1 MILKTL
7 LTRSLFL
14 IALVTGSLTSL
25 SQNCDTTFS
34 DDELLR
40 LAEIVG
46 VYDSLLAL
54 VEHQDSLVAHLD
66 NIIKRKQNYI
76 GVLHEQMQILYNE
89 RRRRDKWDRRKRV
102 VNTFAWF
109 FTGYH
114 ILNK

>member
-1 MILKTL
+1 MVLKTL

-25 SQNCDTTFS
+25 SQDCDTTFS
-34 DDELLR
+34 DEELLR
-40 LAEIVG
+40 IAEIVG
-46 VYDSLLAL
+46 VYDSLVCL
-54 VEHQDSLVAHLD
+54 VEQQDSLVAHLD
-66 NIIKRKQNYI
+66 NIIKRKQGYI
-76 GVLHEQMQILYNE
+76 SVLHEQMQILYNE

>member
-54 VEHQDSLVAHLD
+54 VEYQDSLVAHLD